1 MKLSMENLA
10 MCLGFCM
17 SSFALVFAC
26 PHLNKSVYADGKEY
40 ITALDKYV
48 WEK

>member
-17 SSFALVFAC
+17 SSFALDFAC
-26 PHLNKSVYADGKEY
+26 PHLNKSVYAVREKY